1 MASLAEPAAVFVPPR
16 SWKSDLRAV
25 RIVWHRDLIRFWRD
39 RPRIIAS
46 ALQPMLYLF
55 VFGTGMGAGMRA
67 SPAAGAGPAASAF
80 GGGLDLRVFLY
91 PGVMAM
97 ATLFTCFF
105 SAGSIVW
112 DREFGF
118 MREML
123 VAPVRRGAIVVGKAL
138 GGATAGM
145 TQGVIVLAI
154 GPLVGV
160 PFSPLLIGIL
170 LVELAVLSFAI
181 TSIGVLVAVHIKS
194 FQAFMAL
201 VQIIIMPMFFL
212 SGALFPF
219 KNLPAWLDIATHLDP
234 LSYAV
239 DPMRRAVL
247 DDVGISGIQP
257 MQWGG
262 WTVPTLVEL
271 GIVAATGV
279 VALAI
284 AAREFGKH
292 E

>member
-1 MASLAEPAAVFVPPR
+1 MMDPVGVFVPPR

-25 RIVWHRDLIRFWRD
+25 RIVWHRDLIRFWHD

-55 VFGTGMGAGMRA
+55 VFGTGMGAGMR
-67 SPAAGAGPAASAF
+67 PT
-80 GGGLDLRVFLY
+80 GGLDLRIFLY

-154 GPLVGV
+154 GPLVGIS
-160 PFSPLLIGIL
+160 FSPLLIVIL
-170 LVELAVLSFAI
+170 LAELAVLSFAV
-181 TSIGVLVAVHIKS
+181 TSIGVLVAVRIKS

-212 SGALFPF
+212 SGALFPLR
-219 KNLPAWLDIATHLDP
+219 NLPTWLEVATHLDP
-234 LSYAV
+234 LTYAV

-247 DDVGISGIQP
+247 EQVTEHSMGGVTWSG
-257 MQWGG
+257 WA
-262 WTVPTLVEL
+262 VPTIVEL
-271 GIVAATGV
+271 GIVAATGL
-279 VALAI
+279 VALAL
-284 AAREFGKH
+284 AAREFGRT

>member
-1 MASLAEPAAVFVPPR
+1 MNMAPPMAVAVPPR
-16 SWKSDLRAV
+16 TFRSDLRAV
-25 RIVWHRDLIRFWRD
+25 RIVWHRDVIRFWRD
-39 RPRIIAS
+39 KPRMLAS
-46 ALQPMLYLF
+46 VLQPMLYLF
-55 VFGTGMGAGMRA
+55 VFGTGMGASLKLPGQ
-67 SPAAGAGPAASAF
+67 
-80 GGGLDLRVFLY
+80 LDLRAFLY

-154 GPLVGV
+154 GAAVGV
-160 PFSPLLIGIL
+160 PFSPVMLLIL
-170 LVELAVLSFAI
+170 LGELMVLSFAV
-181 TSIGVLVAVHIKS
+181 TAIGVLVAVRIKS

-212 SGALFPF
+212 SGALFPLQ
-219 KNLPAWLDIATHLDP
+219 NLPGWLAFATRLDP
-234 LSYAV
+234 LTYAV

-247 DDVGISGIQP
+247 GELGAPPIGSVHWS
-257 MQWGG
+257 G
-262 WTVPTLVEL
+262 WTVPTLLEL
-271 GIVAATGV
+271 AIVLAFGL
-279 VALAI
+279 VALWLAAI
-284 AAREFGKH
+284 EFGKT

>member
-1 MASLAEPAAVFVPPR
+1 MEVAAIVVPPR
-16 SWKSDLRAV
+16 SFRNDLRAI

-39 RPRIIAS
+39 KPRMFAS

-55 VFGTGMGAGMRA
+55 VLGTGLGAGLR
-67 SPAAGAGPAASAF
+67 PTGD
-80 GGGLDLRVFLY
+80 LDLRVYLY

-97 ATLFTCFF
+97 STLFTCFF

-123 VAPVRRGAIVVGKAL
+123 VAPVRRGSIVVGKAL

-145 TQGVIVLAI
+145 TQGLIVLAI
-154 GPLVGV
+154 GPLVGI
-160 PFSPLLIGIL
+160 PFSPLLVLVL
-170 LVELAVLSFAI
+170 LGELIILSFAI
-181 TSIGVLVAVHIKS
+181 TSIGVLVAVRIRS

-212 SGALFPF
+212 SGALFPMR
-219 KNLPAWLDIATHLDP
+219 NLPAWLDWSTRFDP
-234 LSYAV
+234 MSYAV

-247 DDVGISGIQP
+247 DTLPGTSASLWDLR
-257 MQWGG
+257 WGS
-262 WTVPTLVEL
+262 WPVPTILEL
-271 GIVAATGV
+271 GIVLATGV

-284 AAREFGKH
+284 AARVFGRP

>member
-1 MASLAEPAAVFVPPR
+1 MTMERAAAEPIAVFVPAR
-16 SWKSDLRAV
+16 SWRSDLRAV
-25 RIVWHRDLIRFWRD
+25 RIVWLRDVIRFWRD
-39 RPRIIAS
+39 KPRIIAS

-55 VFGTGMGAGMRA
+55 VFGTGMGA
-67 SPAAGAGPAASAF
+67 SIKL
-80 GGGLDLRVFLY
+80 GGDLDLRVFLY
-91 PGVMAM
+91 PGVVAM

-145 TQGVIVLAI
+145 TQGVIVIAI

-160 PFSPLLIGIL
+160 SFSPEMVVVL
-170 LVELAVLSFAI
+170 LVELVVLSFAI
-181 TSIGVLVAVHIKS
+181 TAIGVLVAVRIKS

-201 VQIIIMPMFFL
+201 VQIIVMPMFFL
-212 SGALFPF
+212 SSALFPLRD
-219 KNLPAWLDIATHLDP
+219 LPGWLDVATRLDP
-234 LSYAV
+234 LTYAV

-247 DDVGISGIQP
+247 GHAGGFAVQWSG
-257 MQWGG
+257 WV
-262 WTVPTLVEL
+262 VPTVVEL
-271 GIVAATGV
+271 GIVLATGV
-279 VALAI
+279 IALVI
-284 AAREFGKH
+284 AARAFGKT

>member
-1 MASLAEPAAVFVPPR
+1 VDVAEVMVPPR
-16 SWKSDLRAV
+16 TWRADLRAIK
-25 RIVWHRDLIRFWRD
+25 IVWQRDVIRFWRD

-55 VFGTGMGAGMRA
+55 VFGTGMGAGMR
-67 SPAAGAGPAASAF
+67 PTGA
-80 GGGLDLRVFLY
+80 LDLRVFLY

-123 VAPVRRGAIVVGKAL
+123 VAPVRRGSIMIGKAL

-160 PFSPLLIGIL
+160 PFSPVLILTL
-170 LVELAVLSFAI
+170 LVELMILSFAI
-181 TSIGVLVAVHIKS
+181 TCIGVLVAVRIKS

-219 KNLPAWLDIATHLDP
+219 RNLPTWLEVATHLDP
-234 LSYAV
+234 LTYAV

-247 DDVGISGIQP
+247 SHIDGSELLSLH
-257 MQWGG
+257 WGS
-262 WTVPTLVEL
+262 WQVPTLLEL
-271 GIVAATGV
+271 AIVLGTGIL
-279 VALAI
+279 ALAI
-284 AAREFGKH
+284 AAREFGRT

>member
-1 MASLAEPAAVFVPPR
+1 MTAPPAVYVPPR
-16 SWKSDLRAV
+16 SFANDLRAIK
-25 RIVWHRDLIRFWRD
+25 IVWQRDVIRFWRD
-39 RPRIIAS
+39 KPRIIAS

-55 VFGTGMGAGMRA
+55 VFGTGMGAGMR
-67 SPAAGAGPAASAF
+67 PTGD
-80 GGGLDLRVFLY
+80 LDLRAFLY

-145 TQGVIVLAI
+145 SQGIIVLAI

-160 PFSPLLIGIL
+160 PFSPLLIGVL
-170 LVELAVLSFAI
+170 LVELVVLSFAI
-181 TSIGVLVAVHIKS
+181 TAIGVLVAVRIKS

-212 SGALFPF
+212 SGALFPIG
-219 KNLPAWLDIATHLDP
+219 KNLPAWLDWATRFDP
-234 LSYAV
+234 LTYAV
-239 DPMRRAVL
+239 DPMRRAVIGAL
-247 DDVGISGIQP
+247 ADVPQGFGA
-257 MQWGG
+257 MQWGD
-262 WTVPTLVEL
+262 WTVPTVVEMAIVL
-271 GIVAATGV
+271 GTGV
-279 VALAI
+279 LALAI
-284 AAREFGKH
+284 AAREFGKT

>member
-1 MASLAEPAAVFVPPR
+1 MELAPVVVPPR
-16 SWKSDLRAV
+16 SFRSDLRAI

-39 RPRIIAS
+39 KPRMLAS
-46 ALQPMLYLF
+46 ILQPVLYLF
-55 VFGTGMGAGMRA
+55 VFGTGMGAVR
-67 SPAAGAGPAASAF
+67 PT
-80 GGGLDLRVFLY
+80 GGLDLRVFLY

-97 ATLFTCFF
+97 STLFTCFF

-123 VAPVRRGAIVVGKAL
+123 VAPVRRYAIVVGKAF

-145 TQGVIVLAI
+145 VQGVIVLAM

-160 PFSPLLIGIL
+160 ELTPLLVLVL
-170 LVELAVLSFAI
+170 LVELIVLAFAI
-181 TSIGVLVAVHIKS
+181 TSIGVLVAVRIKS
-194 FQAFMAL
+194 FAAFMAL
-201 VQIIIMPMFFL
+201 VQVIIMPMFFL
-212 SGALFPF
+212 SGALFPLRG
-219 KNLPAWLDIATHLDP
+219 LPTWLHVGTLIDP
-234 LSYAV
+234 LTYAV

-247 DDVGISGIQP
+247 EHVANGAVAPGVTWS
-257 MQWGG
+257 G
-262 WTVPTLVEL
+262 WTVPTIVEL

-279 VALAI
+279 IALVF
-284 AAREFGKH
+284 AAREFGKT

>member
-1 MASLAEPAAVFVPPR
+1 MNAPAAGDPIAVFVPPR
-16 SWKSDLRAV
+16 SWRSDLRAI
-25 RIVWHRDLIRFWRD
+25 RIVWLRDVIRFWRD

-46 ALQPMLYLF
+46 ALQPMLYLV
-55 VFGTGMGAGMRA
+55 VFGTGLGAAMRP
-67 SPAAGAGPAASAF
+67 SN
-80 GGGLDLRVFLY
+80 GLDLRVFLY
-91 PGVMAM
+91 PGVVAM

-123 VAPVRRGAIVVGKAL
+123 VAPVRRGAIVIGKAL

-154 GPLVGV
+154 GAFVGV
-160 PFSPLLIGIL
+160 PLSPLLVVVL
-170 LVELAVLSFAI
+170 LVEVMILSFAV
-181 TSIGVLVAVHIKS
+181 TSIGVLVAVRIKS

-201 VQIIIMPMFFL
+201 VQIIVMPMFFL
-212 SGALFPF
+212 STALFPPRG
-219 KNLPAWLDIATHLDP
+219 LPTWLEWATRFDP
-234 LSYAV
+234 LTYAV
-239 DPMRRAVL
+239 DPLRRAVL
-247 DDVGISGIQP
+247 AEVGEEHARAFAIDWS
-257 MQWGG
+257 G

-271 GIVAATGV
+271 GIVFATGV
-279 VALAI
+279 VALAF
-284 AAREFGKH
+284 AARAFGKT

>member
-1 MASLAEPAAVFVPPR
+1 M
-16 SWKSDLRAV
+16 
-25 RIVWHRDLIRFWRD
+25 
-39 RPRIIAS
+39 RP
-46 ALQPMLYLF
+46 
-55 VFGTGMGAGMRA
+55 TGE
-67 SPAAGAGPAASAF
+67 
-80 GGGLDLRVFLY
+80 LDLRVFLY

-105 SAGSIVW
+105 AAGSIVW

-123 VAPVRRGAIVVGKAL
+123 VAPVRRGAIVIGKAL

-154 GPLVGV
+154 GPLVGI
-160 PFSPLLIGIL
+160 PFSPTLILIL
-170 LVELAVLSFAI
+170 LVELAILSFAI
-181 TSIGVLVAVHIKS
+181 TAIGVLVAVHIRS

-219 KNLPAWLDIATHLDP
+219 KNLPTWLDVATHLDP
-234 LSYAV
+234 LTYAV

-247 DDVGISGIQP
+247 DHVDVTAGATLAP
-257 MQWGG
+257 LQWGG
-262 WTVPTLVEL
+262 WTVPTILEL
-271 GIVAATGV
+271 AIVAGTGAF
-279 VALAI
+279 ALAI

>member
-1 MASLAEPAAVFVPPR
+1 MEVAAVVVPPR
-16 SWKSDLRAV
+16 SWRSDLRAI
-25 RIVWHRDLIRFWRD
+25 RIVWHRDVIRFWHD
-39 RPRIIAS
+39 KPRMLAS
-46 ALQPMLYLF
+46 VLQPVLYLF
-55 VFGTGMGAGMRA
+55 VFGTGMGAGMR
-67 SPAAGAGPAASAF
+67 PT
-80 GGGLDLRVFLY
+80 GGLDLRVFLY

-97 ATLFTCFF
+97 STLFTCFF

-145 TQGVIVLAI
+145 VQGVIVLAM

-160 PFSPLLIGIL
+160 ELTPLLVVVL
-170 LVELAVLSFAI
+170 LVELIVLAFAI
-181 TSIGVLVAVHIKS
+181 TSIGVLVAVKIKS

-201 VQIIIMPMFFL
+201 VQMIIMPMFFL
-212 SGALFPF
+212 SGALFPLRG
-219 KNLPAWLDIATHLDP
+219 LPTWLHVATLFDP
-234 LSYAV
+234 LTSAV

-247 DDVGISGIQP
+247 SQVVDAARAPGVTWS
-257 MQWGG
+257 G
-262 WTVPTLVEL
+262 WTVPTILEL

-279 VALAI
+279 IALWF
-284 AAREFGKH
+284 AAKEFGKS

>member
-1 MASLAEPAAVFVPPR
+1 MQTVAVTVPPR
-16 SWKSDLRAV
+16 SWRSDLRAI
-25 RIVWHRDLIRFWRD
+25 RIVWQRDVIRYWRD
-39 RPRIIAS
+39 KPRMLAS
-46 ALQPMLYLF
+46 VLQPVLYLF

-67 SPAAGAGPAASAF
+67 IPAAGAGPSASIL

-97 ATLFTCFF
+97 STLFTCFF

-123 VAPVRRGAIVVGKAL
+123 VAPVRRYSIVVGKSL

-145 TQGVIVLAI
+145 VQGVIVLAM

-160 PFSPLLIGIL
+160 QFTPLLVVIL
-170 LVELAVLSFAI
+170 LAELAVLSFAI
-181 TSIGVLVAVHIKS
+181 TSIGVLVAVKIKS

-212 SGALFPF
+212 SGALFPMRG
-219 KNLPAWLDIATHLDP
+219 LPAWLHIATLLDP
-234 LSYAV
+234 LTYAV
-239 DPMRRAVL
+239 DPMRREVL
-247 DDVGISGIQP
+247 AHVIDTSAAPGVTWSGWQ
-257 MQWGG
+257 
-262 WTVPTLVEL
+262 VPTEL
-271 GIVAATGV
+271 ELLIVAGTGV
-279 VALAI
+279 LALFFAAI
-284 AAREFGKH
+284 EFGKT